1 MLSLII
7 DRVGNVNIF
16 NVLEDNLPVE
26 ESHIQSTLDDDL
38 IFEYLGE
45 VERLVHV
52 SQSVLSNPN
61 QILNADILQDLKVL
75 GETFYQQFFPLSII
89 EKLKNTSKHSIHFNI
104 DPALALVPWELLHDG
119 TSFLSDKFRIGK
131 TIRGGL
137 HRPTRHEN
145 RKIKMLIIADPTEDL
160 PHAQKEGEVLFSV
173 LSQKVPT
180 HLLELEFIGGKQV
193 TKLKLLS
200 LIKDKHI
207 IHYSGH
213 LHFSDDSLENG
224 WLLSDGKVLK
234 AREIKSTGIDTD
246 LVFSN
251 SCMSAKYAGKKLNTN
266 IMNQYAGAFLTAGIK
281 TFVGTNWEILDNER
295 TIDFTVRFYT
305 YLFSDKTVGESL
317 FLSKEFARRNYHAN
331 DLTWANYALYGNPDF
346 SMFVKE
352 RRSLNSAKILNPTAV
367 LEFYPTPIAVAYSKL
382 SKSDK
387 LKSSGKNNILNLV
400 KLFEAIS
407 QVVGM
412 MVFSDHAAHAM
423 NKSIPNNPDDAVS
436 IRKWWE
442 LVYGCV
448 WDFQKLKISSIL
460 EETLP
465 VLHEQKETIFK
476 IVGWMESWEKD
487 EIKEEEIESYQII
500 LQFFLENMLLEF
512 AELERVNILL
522 VSENQ
527 NPHFYFKGIK
537 PAYLYPSSPG
547 SKDKLQEQLSK
558 HKGNLVLV
566 HEGRKILIPFHTY
579 VKEKKE
585 TGDLELVFNGLTLF
599 VSGAAKN

>member
-75 GETFYQQFFPLSII
+75 GETFYQQFFPISII
-89 EKLKNTSKHSIHFNI
+89 EKLKNTTKHSIHFNI

-137 HRPTRHEN
+137 HRPTHQEN

-251 SCMSAKYAGKKLNTN
+251 SCMSAKAAGKKLNTN

-305 YLFSDKTVGESL
+305 FLFSDKSVGESL

-346 SMFVKE
+346 SLFVKE
-352 RRSLNSAKILNPTAV
+352 RKNFHSAKILNPTTV
-367 LEFYPTPIAVAYSKL
+367 LEFYPTPIAVAYSKFINT
-382 SKSDK
+382 SKS
-387 LKSSGKNNILNLV
+387 KSIDKNNLLSLA

-412 MVFSDHAAHAM
+412 MVFSDHSAHAM

-436 IRKWWE
+436 LRKWWE
-442 LVYGCV
+442 LVYGCR
-448 WDFQKLKISSIL
+448 
-460 EETLP
+460 
-465 VLHEQKETIFK
+465 
-476 IVGWMESWEKD
+476 
-487 EIKEEEIESYQII
+487 
-500 LQFFLENMLLEF
+500 N
-512 AELERVNILL
+512 N
-522 VSENQ
+522 
-527 NPHFYFKGIK
+527 
-537 PAYLYPSSPG
+537 
-547 SKDKLQEQLSK
+547 
-558 HKGNLVLV
+558 
-566 HEGRKILIPFHTY
+566 
-579 VKEKKE
+579 
-585 TGDLELVFNGLTLF
+585 F
-599 VSGAAKN
+599 V

>member
-45 VERLVHV
+45 VQRLVHV

-75 GETFYQQFFPLSII
+75 GETFYQQFFPISII
-89 EKLKNTSKHSIHFNI
+89 EKLKNTTKHSIHFNI

-137 HRPTRHEN
+137 HRPTHQEN

-251 SCMSAKYAGKKLNTN
+251 SCMSAKAAGKKLNTN

-305 YLFSDKTVGESL
+305 FLFSDKSVGESL
-317 FLSKEFARRNYHAN
+317 FLAKEFARRNYHAN

-346 SMFVKE
+346 SLFVKE
-352 RRSLNSAKILNPTAV
+352 RKNFHSAKILNPTTV
-367 LEFYPTPIAVAYSKL
+367 LEFYPTPIAVAYSKFINT
-382 SKSDK
+382 SKS
-387 LKSSGKNNILNLV
+387 KSIDKNNLLSLA

-412 MVFSDHAAHAM
+412 MVFSDHSAHAM

-436 IRKWWE
+436 LRKWWE

-460 EETLP
+460 EMALP

-476 IVGWMESWEKD
+476 IVGWMESWERD

-500 LQFFLENMLLEF
+500 LQFFVENMLLEF
-512 AELERVNILL
+512 SELEKVSILL
-522 VSENQ
+522 VSENH

-547 SKDKLQEQLSK
+547 SKDKLQEQLSNQ
-558 HKGNLVLV
+558 KGNLVLV
-566 HEGRKILIPFHTY
+566 HESRKIVIPFPTY
-579 VKEKKE
+579 FKEKKE
-585 TGDLELVFNGLTLF
+585 TGDLELVFNGLTPF
-599 VSGAAKN
+599 VLGAKQS

>member
-38 IFEYLGE
+38 ILEYLGE

-52 SQSVLSNPN
+52 SQSVLSKPN
-61 QILNADILQDLKVL
+61 QILNVDILQDLKVL
-75 GETFYQQFFPLSII
+75 GETFFQQFFPTSII
-89 EKLKNTSKHSIHFNI
+89 EKLKNTNKQSIHFNI
-104 DPALALVPWELLHDG
+104 DPTLALVPWELLHDG
-119 TSFLSDKFRIGK
+119 NSFLSDKFRIGK

-137 HRPTRHEN
+137 HRSTHQEN

-173 LSQKVPT
+173 LSQKVPN

-251 SCMSAKYAGKKLNTN
+251 SCMSAKSAGKKLNTN
-266 IMNQYAGAFLTAGIK
+266 ILNQYAGAFLTAGIK

-305 YLFSDKTVGESL
+305 YLFSDKSVGESL
-317 FLSKEFARRNYHAN
+317 YLSKEFARRNYHAN
-331 DLTWANYALYGNPDF
+331 DLTWANYSLYGNPDF
-346 SMFVKE
+346 SMFAKE
-352 RRSLNSAKILNPTAV
+352 RRNFHSAKILNPTAV
-367 LEFYPTPIAVAYSKL
+367 IEFYPTPIASAYSKCTNL
-382 SKSDK
+382 NKTK
-387 LKSSGKNNILNLV
+387 TVNKTNLLNLIR
-400 KLFEAIS
+400 LFEAIS

-412 MVFSDHAAHAM
+412 IVFSDHASHAM
-423 NKSIPNNPDDAVS
+423 NKSIPNNLDDAVTL
-436 IRKWWE
+436 RKWWE
-442 LVYGCV
+442 LVYSCV
-448 WDFQKLKISSIL
+448 WDFQKLKITSIF
-460 EETLP
+460 ETALP
-465 VLHEQKETIFK
+465 VLHEQKETVFK
-476 IVGWMESWEKD
+476 ILGWMEGWEQGD
-487 EIKEEEIESYQII
+487 INSEELESYQII

-512 AELERVNILL
+512 AELERISILL
-522 VSENQ
+522 VSENN

-537 PAYLYPSSPG
+537 PSYLYPASHG
-547 SKDKLQEQLSK
+547 SREKLLEQLA
-558 HKGNLVLV
+558 HQKGNLVLV
-566 HEGRKILIPFHTY
+566 HESRKMVIPFQTY
-579 VKEKKE
+579 FKEKKE
-585 TGDLELVFNGLTLF
+585 TGDLELVFNGLIPF
-599 VSGAAKN
+599 VLGAKQN

>member
-52 SQSVLSNPN
+52 SQSVLSNSN

-75 GETFYQQFFPLSII
+75 GETFYQQFFPASII
-89 EKLKNTSKHSIHFNI
+89 EKLKNTTKHSIHFNI
-104 DPALALVPWELLHDG
+104 DPALALIPWELLHDG
-119 TSFLSDKFRIGK
+119 ASFLSDKFRIGK

-137 HRPTRHEN
+137 HRPTHHEN

-251 SCMSAKYAGKKLNTN
+251 SCMSAKSAGKKLNPN
-266 IMNQYAGAFLTAGIK
+266 ILNQYAGAFLTAGIK

-305 YLFSDKTVGESL
+305 FLFSDKSVGESL
-317 FLSKEFARRNYHAN
+317 YLSKEFARRNYHAN

-346 SMFVKE
+346 SLFVKD
-352 RRSLNSAKILNPTAV
+352 RRNFHSAKILNPTSV
-367 LEFYPTPIAVAYSKL
+367 IEFYPTPIAVAYSKL
-382 SKSDK
+382 INSNKAKSIDK
-387 LKSSGKNNILNLV
+387 SNLV
-400 KLFEAIS
+400 NLIKLFEAIS

-436 IRKWWE
+436 LRKWWE

-460 EETLP
+460 EVALP

-476 IVGWMESWEKD
+476 IVGWMESWEQE

-500 LQFFLENMLLEF
+500 MQFFLENMLLEF
-512 AELERVNILL
+512 SELEKVSVLL

-566 HEGRKILIPFHTY
+566 HENRKIVIPFPTY
-579 VKEKKE
+579 FKERKE
-585 TGDLELVFNGLTLF
+585 TGDLELVFNGLTPF
-599 VSGAAKN
+599 APGAKQS

>member
-104 DPALALVPWELLHDG
+104 DPALALIPWELLHDG

-137 HRPTRHEN
+137 HRPTHQEN

-251 SCMSAKYAGKKLNTN
+251 SCMSAKSAGKKLNTN

-305 YLFSDKTVGESL
+305 FLFSDKSVGESL

-346 SMFVKE
+346 SLFVKE
-352 RRSLNSAKILNPTAV
+352 RRNSHSAKILNPTSV

-382 SKSDK
+382 VGSGKS
-387 LKSSGKNNILNLV
+387 KSSGKNNILGLV

-460 EETLP
+460 EMALP

-476 IVGWMESWEKD
+476 IVGWMESWERD

-512 AELERVNILL
+512 SELERVSILL

-527 NPHFYFKGIK
+527 NPHFYFKGVK

-558 HKGNLVLV
+558 QKGNLVLV
-566 HEGRKILIPFHTY
+566 HESRKIVIPFPTY
-579 VKEKKE
+579 FKERKE
-585 TGDLELVFNGLTLF
+585 TGDLELVFNGLTPF
-599 VSGAAKN
+599 VSGAKQN

>member
-38 IFEYLGE
+38 ILEYLSE

-52 SQSVLSNPN
+52 SQSVLSKPN
-61 QILNADILQDLKVL
+61 QILNVDILQDLKVL
-75 GETFYQQFFPLSII
+75 GETFYQQFFPISII
-89 EKLKNTSKHSIHFNI
+89 EKLKNTNKQSIHFNI
-104 DPALALVPWELLHDG
+104 DPTLALVPWELLHDG
-119 TSFLSDKFRIGK
+119 NSFLSDKFRIGK

-137 HRPTRHEN
+137 HKSTHQEN

-173 LSQKVPT
+173 LSQKVPN

-251 SCMSAKYAGKKLNTN
+251 SCMSAKSAGKKLNTN
-266 IMNQYAGAFLTAGIK
+266 ILNQYAGAFLTAGIK
-281 TFVGTNWEILDNER
+281 TFVGTNWEILDNEK

-305 YLFSDKTVGESL
+305 YLFSDKSVGESL

-331 DLTWANYALYGNPDF
+331 DLTWANYSLYGNPDF
-346 SMFVKE
+346 SMFAKE
-352 RRSLNSAKILNPTAV
+352 KRNFHSAKILNPTAV
-367 LEFYPTPIAVAYSKL
+367 LEFYPTPIALAYSRCTNLNK
-382 SKSDK
+382 SKTVDK
-387 LKSSGKNNILNLV
+387 KNLLNLIR
-400 KLFEAIS
+400 LFESIS

-412 MVFSDHAAHAM
+412 IVFSDHSAHAM
-423 NKSIPNNPDDAVS
+423 NKSIPNNLDDAVTL
-436 IRKWWE
+436 RKWWE
-442 LVYGCV
+442 LVYSCV
-448 WDFQKLKISSIL
+448 WDFQKLKITSIF
-460 EETLP
+460 ESALP

-476 IVGWMESWEKD
+476 ILGWMETWEQGD
-487 EIKEEEIESYQII
+487 INTEELESYQII
-500 LQFFLENMLLEF
+500 LQFFIENMLLEF
-512 AELERVNILL
+512 SELERISILL
-522 VSENQ
+522 VSENN

-537 PAYLYPSSPG
+537 PSYLYPASHG
-547 SKDKLQEQLSK
+547 TRDKLVEQLSYQ
-558 HKGNLVLV
+558 KGNLVML
-566 HEGRKILIPFHTY
+566 HESRKMVIPFQTY
-579 VKEKKE
+579 FKEKKE
-585 TGDLELVFNGLTLF
+585 TGELELVFNGLIPF
-599 VSGAAKN
+599 VLGAKQN

>member
-119 TSFLSDKFRIGK
+119 ASFLSDKFRIGK

-352 RRSLNSAKILNPTAV
+352 RRSLNSGKILNPTAV

-382 SKSDK
+382 VKSDK
-387 LKSSGKNNILNLV
+387 SKSSGKNTIQSLV

-460 EETLP
+460 EDALP

-487 EIKEEEIESYQII
+487 EIKDEEIESYQII

-512 AELERVNILL
+512 AELERVSILL

-527 NPHFYFKGIK
+527 NPHFYFKGTK

-547 SKDKLQEQLSK
+547 SKDKFQEQLSK
-558 HKGNLVLV
+558 HKGNLILV

-585 TGDLELVFNGLTLF
+585 TGDLELVFNGLTPF
-599 VSGAAKN
+599 VLGAPKN

>member
-38 IFEYLGE
+38 ILEYLGE

-52 SQSVLSNPN
+52 SQSVLSKPN
-61 QILNADILQDLKVL
+61 QVLNVDILQDLKVL
-75 GETFYQQFFPLSII
+75 GETFYQQFFPTSII
-89 EKLKNTSKHSIHFNI
+89 EKLKNTNKQSIHFNI
-104 DPALALVPWELLHDG
+104 DPTLALVPWELLHDG
-119 TSFLSDKFRIGK
+119 NRFLSDKFRIGK

-137 HRPTRHEN
+137 HRSTHQEN

-173 LSQKVPT
+173 LSQKVPN

-234 AREIKSTGIDTD
+234 AREIKSTGIETD

-251 SCMSAKYAGKKLNTN
+251 SCMSAKSAGKKLNTN
-266 IMNQYAGAFLTAGIK
+266 ILNQYAGAFLTAGIK

-305 YLFSDKTVGESL
+305 YLFSDKSVGESL

-331 DLTWANYALYGNPDF
+331 DLTWANYSLYGNPDF

-352 RRSLNSAKILNPTAV
+352 RRNFHSAKILNPTAV
-367 LEFYPTPIAVAYSKL
+367 LEFYPTPISLAYSKCANL
-382 SKSDK
+382 NKTKSIDK
-387 LKSSGKNNILNLV
+387 TNLINLIR
-400 KLFEAIS
+400 LFEAIS

-412 MVFSDHAAHAM
+412 IVFSDHTSHAM
-423 NKSIPNNPDDAVS
+423 NKSIPNNLDDAVS
-436 IRKWWE
+436 LRKWWE
-442 LVYGCV
+442 LVYSCV
-448 WDFQKLKISSIL
+448 WDFQKLKITSIF
-460 EETLP
+460 ETALP

-476 IVGWMESWEKD
+476 ILSWMENWEQSD
-487 EIKEEEIESYQII
+487 IKSEELESYQII

-512 AELERVNILL
+512 AELERISILL
-522 VSENQ
+522 VSENN

-537 PAYLYPSSPG
+537 PSYLYPTSHG
-547 SKDKLQEQLSK
+547 SREKLLEQLS
-558 HKGNLVLV
+558 HQKGNLVLL
-566 HEGRKILIPFHTY
+566 HESRKMVIPFQTY
-579 VKEKKE
+579 FKEKKE
-585 TGDLELVFNGLTLF
+585 TGELELVFNGLIPF
-599 VSGAAKN
+599 VLGAKLS

>member
-45 VERLVHV
+45 VQRLVHV

-75 GETFYQQFFPLSII
+75 GETFYQQFFPISII
-89 EKLKNTSKHSIHFNI
+89 EKLKNTTKHSIHFNI

-137 HRPTRHEN
+137 HRPTHQEN

-251 SCMSAKYAGKKLNTN
+251 SCMSAKAAGKKLNTN

-305 YLFSDKTVGESL
+305 FLFSDKSVGESL
-317 FLSKEFARRNYHAN
+317 FLAKEFARRNYHAN

-346 SMFVKE
+346 SLFVKE
-352 RRSLNSAKILNPTAV
+352 RKNFHSAKILNPTSV
-367 LEFYPTPIAVAYSKL
+367 LEFYPTPIAVAYSKFINT
-382 SKSDK
+382 SKS
-387 LKSSGKNNILNLV
+387 KSIDKNNLLSLA

-412 MVFSDHAAHAM
+412 MVFSDHSAHAM

-436 IRKWWE
+436 LRKWWE

-460 EETLP
+460 EMALP

-476 IVGWMESWEKD
+476 IVGWMESWERD

-500 LQFFLENMLLEF
+500 LQFFVENMLLEF
-512 AELERVNILL
+512 SELEKVSILL
-522 VSENQ
+522 VSENH

-547 SKDKLQEQLSK
+547 SKDKLQEQLSNQ
-558 HKGNLVLV
+558 KGNLVLV
-566 HEGRKILIPFHTY
+566 HESRKIVIPFPTY
-579 VKEKKE
+579 FKEKKE
-585 TGDLELVFNGLTLF
+585 TGELELVFNGLTPF
-599 VSGAAKN
+599 VLGAKQS

>member
-38 IFEYLGE
+38 ILEYLGE

-52 SQSVLSNPN
+52 SQSVLSKPN
-61 QILNADILQDLKVL
+61 QILNVDILQDLKVL
-75 GETFYQQFFPLSII
+75 GETFFQQFFPTSII
-89 EKLKNTSKHSIHFNI
+89 EKLKNTNKHSIHFNI
-104 DPALALVPWELLHDG
+104 DPTLALVPWELLHDG

-137 HRPTRHEN
+137 HRSTHKEN

-173 LSQKVPT
+173 LSQKVPN

-251 SCMSAKYAGKKLNTN
+251 SCMSAKSAGKKLNTN
-266 IMNQYAGAFLTAGIK
+266 ILNQYAGAFLTAGIK

-305 YLFSDKTVGESL
+305 YLFSDKSVGESL

-331 DLTWANYALYGNPDF
+331 DLTWANYSLYGNPDF
-346 SMFVKE
+346 AMFVKE
-352 RRSLNSAKILNPTAV
+352 RRNFHSAKILNPTAV
-367 LEFYPTPIAVAYSKL
+367 LEFYPTPIAASYSKCNHL
-382 SKSDK
+382 NKNKTVDK
-387 LKSSGKNNILNLV
+387 TNLLNLIR
-400 KLFEAIS
+400 LFESIS

-412 MVFSDHAAHAM
+412 IVFSDHAAHAM
-423 NKSIPNNPDDAVS
+423 NKSIPNNLDDAVTL
-436 IRKWWE
+436 RKWWE
-442 LVYGCV
+442 LVYSCV
-448 WDFQKLKISSIL
+448 WDFQKLKITSIFDSA
-460 EETLP
+460 LP

-476 IVGWMESWEKD
+476 ILGWLEVWEESD
-487 EIKEEEIESYQII
+487 INAEELESYQII

-512 AELERVNILL
+512 AELERISILL
-522 VSENQ
+522 VSENN

-537 PAYLYPSSPG
+537 PSYLYPTSHG
-547 SKDKLQEQLSK
+547 SREKLLEQLSH
-558 HKGNLVLV
+558 HKGNLVLL
-566 HEGRKILIPFHTY
+566 HESRKMVIPFQTY
-579 VKEKKE
+579 FKEKKE
-585 TGDLELVFNGLTLF
+585 TGELELVFNGLIPF
-599 VSGAAKN
+599 VIGAKQN

>member
-38 IFEYLGE
+38 ILEYLSE

-52 SQSVLSNPN
+52 SQSVLSKPN
-61 QILNADILQDLKVL
+61 QILNVDILQDLKVL
-75 GETFYQQFFPLSII
+75 GETFYQQFFPISII
-89 EKLKNTSKHSIHFNI
+89 EKLKNTNKQSIHFNI
-104 DPALALVPWELLHDG
+104 DPTLALVPWELLHDG
-119 TSFLSDKFRIGK
+119 NSFLSDKFRIGK

-137 HRPTRHEN
+137 HKSTHQEN

-173 LSQKVPT
+173 LSQKVPN

-251 SCMSAKYAGKKLNTN
+251 SCMSAKSAGKKLNTN
-266 IMNQYAGAFLTAGIK
+266 ILNQYAGAFLTAGIK
-281 TFVGTNWEILDNER
+281 TFVGTNWEILDNEK

-305 YLFSDKTVGESL
+305 YLFSDKSVGESL

-331 DLTWANYALYGNPDF
+331 DLTWANYSLYGNPDF
-346 SMFVKE
+346 SMFAKE
-352 RRSLNSAKILNPTAV
+352 KRNFHSAKILNPTAV
-367 LEFYPTPIAVAYSKL
+367 LEFYPTPIALAYSRCTNLNK
-382 SKSDK
+382 SKTVDK
-387 LKSSGKNNILNLV
+387 KNLLNLIR
-400 KLFEAIS
+400 LFESIS

-412 MVFSDHAAHAM
+412 IVFSDHSAHAM
-423 NKSIPNNPDDAVS
+423 NKSIPNNLDDAVTL
-436 IRKWWE
+436 RKWWE
-442 LVYGCV
+442 LVYSCV
-448 WDFQKLKISSIL
+448 WDFQKLKITSIF
-460 EETLP
+460 ESALP

-476 IVGWMESWEKD
+476 ILGWMETWEQGD
-487 EIKEEEIESYQII
+487 INTEELESYQII
-500 LQFFLENMLLEF
+500 LQFFIENMLLEF
-512 AELERVNILL
+512 SELERISILL
-522 VSENQ
+522 VSENN

-537 PAYLYPSSPG
+537 PSYLYPASHG
-547 SKDKLQEQLSK
+547 TRDKLVEQLSYQ
-558 HKGNLVLV
+558 KGNLVML
-566 HEGRKILIPFHTY
+566 HESRKMVIPFQTY
-579 VKEKKE
+579 FKEKKE
-585 TGDLELVFNGLTLF
+585 TGELELVFNGLIAF
-599 VSGAAKN
+599 VLGAKQN

>member
-104 DPALALVPWELLHDG
+104 DPALALIPWELLHDG

-137 HRPTRHEN
+137 HRPTHQEN

-251 SCMSAKYAGKKLNTN
+251 SCMSAKSAGKKLNTN

-305 YLFSDKTVGESL
+305 FLFSDKSVGESL

-346 SMFVKE
+346 SLFVKE
-352 RRSLNSAKILNPTAV
+352 RRNSHSAKILNPTSV
-367 LEFYPTPIAVAYSKL
+367 LEFYPTPIAVAYSKIVGTN
-382 SKSDK
+382 KS
-387 LKSSGKNNILNLV
+387 KSSGKNNILSLV

-460 EETLP
+460 EMALP

-476 IVGWMESWEKD
+476 IVGWMESWERD

-500 LQFFLENMLLEF
+500 LQFFLENILLEF
-512 AELERVNILL
+512 SELERVSILL

-527 NPHFYFKGIK
+527 NPHFYFKGVK

-558 HKGNLVLV
+558 QKGNLVLV
-566 HEGRKILIPFHTY
+566 HESRKIVIPFPTY
-579 VKEKKE
+579 FKERKE
-585 TGDLELVFNGLTLF
+585 TGDLELVFNGLTPF
-599 VSGAAKN
+599 VSGAKQN